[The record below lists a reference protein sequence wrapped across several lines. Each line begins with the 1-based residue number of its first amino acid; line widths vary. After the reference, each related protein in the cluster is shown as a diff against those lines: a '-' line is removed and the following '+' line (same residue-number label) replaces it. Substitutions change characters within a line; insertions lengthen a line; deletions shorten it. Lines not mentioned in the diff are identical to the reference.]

1 MKDLLPSFKRS
12 FEHTCR
18 TYNPREY
25 TDSGGLTEL
34 DVVKAYYILS
44 DYFYREGEQLHFGI
58 KSFNLLASAVARQ
71 EVAFGGCKKWVN
83 EFEIMAT
90 LLYGLVKNH
99 AFEDGNKRTALLSLL
114 LSLNN
119 RGYKVCRPISDLENL
134 IVRIAAND
142 LQQYGDYKTKEAAE
156 FEDDYK
162 IRFIAAR
169 IKRSAKKKSN
179 QIGQLKYREFDNRLR
194 EFGVYLDNQKKG
206 YIKVYKR
213 VQVEKKQSGFKAWF
227 PDKKDQEEKAY
238 YVTQIPF
245 RGWTKSVGLGTIK
258 EVLTKAG
265 LTEEQGIDSG
275 VFFHHD
281 QPEYD
286 LIKEYRDPLVRLKDK

>member
-1 MKDLLPSFKRS
+1 MKDLLPSLKQS
-12 FEHTCR
+12 FEYICKVHK
-18 TYNPREY
+18 PREY

-71 EVAFGGCKKWVN
+71 EVAFGGCKKWAN

-142 LQQYGDYKTKEAAE
+142 LQQYGDYKMKEAAE
-156 FEDDYK
+156 CEDDYK

-169 IKRSAKKKSN
+169 IKRSAKKKSS

-194 EFGVYLDNQKKG
+194 EFGVYLDSQKKG
-206 YIKVYKR
+206 SIKVYKK
-213 VQVEKKQSGFKAWF
+213 VQVEKKQSRFRALF
-227 PDKKDQEEKAY
+227 SDKKVQEGKICLC
-238 YVTQIPF
+238 TIPF
-245 RGWTKSVGLGTIK
+245 RGWTKPVALGTIK